1 MNILVVDDEIVQIET
16 ISRGLRSKGHH
27 VFDAL
32 NAEEALEK
40 IRRNTPT
47 IDVVLTDYAMPGMNG
62 IGLLKKIRKMHR
74 TLPVIMMTAYG
85 DKNLVIDALRNR
97 CDSFIEKPFT
107 LEQLLRETERAN
119 LNILQNTH
127 IHRHPHLIPS
137 HIHQINNPL
146 MSIMGSAEL
155 AMSHINKP
163 DDIKKCIH
171 RIIRSAEK
179 ISDINR
185 KLIKVGEKT
194 EIRNES
200 VDIKALLYE
209 CLGMFKDLLI
219 LKNVSVKDEI
229 IQRKMA
235 VKGNKF
241 ALEQLFKNL
250 ILNAIDA
257 MDGCMEKQLTVKAKM
272 DATGHAVVVK
282 INDTG
287 CGIPEESIKTL
298 FTPYYTRKQN
308 GTGLGL
314 AVVRTIVEKHKG
326 TIAADS
332 QSGNGASFT
341 VTLPTAAMPAT

>member
-1 MNILVVDDEIVQIET
+1 
-16 ISRGLRSKGHH
+16 
-27 VFDAL
+27 
-32 NAEEALEK
+32 
-40 IRRNTPT
+40 
-47 IDVVLTDYAMPGMNG
+47 
-62 IGLLKKIRKMHR
+62 
-74 TLPVIMMTAYG
+74 MTAYG
-85 DKNLVIDALRNR
+85 DKNIVIDALRNR

-119 LNILQNTH
+119 LNILQNTQL
-127 IHRHPHLIPS
+127 HRLSHLIPS

-163 DDIKKCIH
+163 ADIKKCIQ

-235 VKGNKF
+235 VKGDKF

-257 MDGCMEKQLTVKAKM
+257 MDGSMEKQLTVKAAM
-272 DATGHAVVVK
+272 DTTGHAVVVE

-314 AVVRTIVEKHKG
+314 AVVKTIVEKHRG
-326 TIAADS
+326 TITADS

-341 VTLPTAAMPAT
+341 VTLPTATIPPK